1 MQGGLGWGAASKRDR
16 HSVDGGAEG
25 GAPARA
31 AGPSVESELEG
42 DEGDIHNWSAP
53 YKISYM
59 ENPSEAMN
67 TEALQML
74 MREQA
79 EAEHGYGTPAY
90 YTACSY

>member
-42 DEGDIHNWSAP
+42 DEGDIHNWS
-53 YKISYM
+53 
-59 ENPSEAMN
+59 
-67 TEALQML
+67 
-74 MREQA
+74 
-79 EAEHGYGTPAY
+79 
-90 YTACSY
+90 